1 MLHLVDNRTKK
12 AVRSQ
17 RHQTLDSSE
26 PITASEMGS
35 NSFSAYNLPQ
45 SDTAVNTHSMVSMKK
60 SVLPKDRQIKTRQH
74 APPRRKGGGSVMG
87 EPFAGSP
94 IAFNQGRGFPSG

>member
-1 MLHLVDNRTKK
+1 
-12 AVRSQ
+12 
-17 RHQTLDSSE
+17 
-26 PITASEMGS
+26 
-35 NSFSAYNLPQ
+35 
-45 SDTAVNTHSMVSMKK
+45 MVSMKK